1 MAQSNG
7 VKLSESEPGSIL
19 LVSRN
24 FDRMA
29 GGVERMA
36 TAMMKEFVRRGW
48 RVGLLT
54 WDPEDAEAH
63 YWLDPRVEW
72 TRMALGDPQVR
83 ASWSLRWQRLRLIRR
98 CTRRF
103 APDVV
108 IGFQSGAFVAARL
121 ALLGCG
127 IPTIAAERNSP
138 DQYDHVSRGR
148 RKRLSANLALGLAT
162 RITVQLP
169 SYRAKYPPPLRP
181 WIVAIPNPVEP
192 VAAPPYPNESV
203 PAPTTILNLGRLS
216 FQKNQALLLRAF
228 ARIADDWPDWRVA
241 LVGDG
246 EARVELGALVES
258 LGLDGQV
265 VFAGATSDI
274 GVWFARSAFLAFPS
288 RWEGF
293 PNALVEAFSHGVPAL
308 GVRTTAGV
316 NELLIDGDNGLLA
329 DAEEAAFA
337 ARLQELM
344 ADRPRRCAMG
354 RAAVSSIVVYRP
366 ERIYDQWEALFASL
380 VPAARRRRRTGAC
393 GE

>member
-1 MAQSNG
+1 M
-7 VKLSESEPGSIL
+7 SESEPGSIL
-19 LVSRN
+19 FVSRN

-36 TAMMKEFVRRGW
+36 TAMMNELVGRGW

-72 TRMALGDPQVR
+72 TRMTLGDPYVR
-83 ASWSLRWQRLRLIRR
+83 ASWAMRCQRLRLIRR
-98 CTRRF
+98 CTRGF

-108 IGFQSGAFVAARL
+108 IGFQSGAFAAARL

-138 DQYDHVSRGR
+138 DQYSHVTRGW
-148 RKRLSANLALGLAT
+148 RKRMSANLVLGLAT

-169 SYRAKYPPPLRP
+169 SYRVKYPPPLRP
-181 WIVAIPNPVEP
+181 RIVAIPNPVEP
-192 VAAPPYPNESV
+192 VAAPPYPNESA

-246 EARVELGALVES
+246 EARAELEMLVDS
-258 LGLDGQV
+258 LGLGGRV
-265 VFAGATSDI
+265 FFAGATRDI
-274 GVWFARSAFLAFPS
+274 RGWFEYSAFLAFPS
-288 RWEGF
+288 KWEGF
-293 PNALVEAFSHGVPAL
+293 PNALVEAFAHGVPAI
-308 GVRTTAGV
+308 GIRTTAGV
-316 NELLIDGDNGLLA
+316 NELVSDGKNGLLS
-329 DAEEAAFA
+329 DSDEIAFA
-337 ARLQELM
+337 HCMQELM
-344 ADRPRRCAMG
+344 VDQKRRAAMG
-354 RAAVSSIVVYRP
+354 RAAVAYVASYKP
-366 ERIYDQWEALFASL
+366 KAIYDRWEALLKKVSEQRC
-380 VPAARRRRRTGAC
+380 V
-393 GE
+393 

>member
-1 MAQSNG
+1 MTRAS
-7 VKLSESEPGSIL
+7 GSIL
-19 LVSRN
+19 FVSRN

-36 TAMMKEFVRRGW
+36 TAMMNEFVRRDW

-138 DQYDHVSRGR
+138 DQYDHVSCGW

-228 ARIADDWPDWRVA
+228 ARLADDWPDWRVA

-246 EARVELGALVES
+246 EARAELEMLVDS
-258 LGLDGQV
+258 LELSGRVL
-265 VFAGATSDI
+265 FAGATRDI
-274 GVWFARSAFLAFPS
+274 RGWFECSAFLAFPS

-293 PNALVEAFSHGVPAL
+293 PNGLVEAFAHGVPAV
-308 GVRTTAGV
+308 GIRTTAGI
-316 NELLIDGDNGLLA
+316 NELVSDGENGLLS
-329 DAEEAAFA
+329 DSDEIAFA
-337 ARLQELM
+337 HRMQDLM
-344 ADRPRRCAMG
+344 VDQKRRAAMG
-354 RAAVSSIVVYRP
+354 RAAVASVASYKP
-366 ERIYDQWEALFASL
+366 KAIYDRWEALLKKVSE
-380 VPAARRRRRTGAC
+380 RRC
-393 GE
+393 M